1 MKKEEKPPIARA
13 ITDFVSNAPII
24 CEGAEQVVF
33 DGGSILHLIMQ
44 KKNIRCQDAGLKY
57 TSYVI
62 SNFRSVSVVCD
73 GYPETLKHNWW
84 LQEMPLDMLF
94 QRKQNAF
101 LRNTANKHRVTHV
114 TLTELMK
121 PGCNSFHL
129 YDNAAI
135 GTTKLSVQSSLKW
148 N

>member
-1 MKKEEKPPIARA
+1 
-13 ITDFVSNAPII
+13 
-24 CEGAEQVVF
+24 
-33 DGGSILHLIMQ
+33 
-44 KKNIRCQDAGLKY
+44 
-57 TSYVI
+57 
-62 SNFRSVSVVCD
+62 
-73 GYPETLKHNWW
+73 
-84 LQEMPLDMLF
+84 MLF

-135 GTTKLSVQSSLKW
+135 GTTKLSVQSSLK
-148 N
+148 